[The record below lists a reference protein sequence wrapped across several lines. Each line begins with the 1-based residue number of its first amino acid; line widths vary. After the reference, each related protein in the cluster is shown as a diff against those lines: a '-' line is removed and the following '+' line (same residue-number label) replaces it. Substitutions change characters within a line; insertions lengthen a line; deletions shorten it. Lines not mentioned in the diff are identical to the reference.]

1 MTLIQ
6 RVFNAFHGLVSRL
19 NKDDDDGVDCGAAE
33 GFFPIGTVDD
43 DDCIDVFALE
53 GDMWAFVLDL
63 NDTAENKR
71 VA

>member
-1 MTLIQ
+1 MTMIQ

-19 NKDDDDGVDCGAAE
+19 NKGDDDDVDCGAAE

-53 GDMWAFVLDL
+53 GDMWTFVLNL